1 MNAPVHRMMNVLTV
15 AETFN
20 KTHQRSD
27 FCRGSP
33 TWSTSFKL
41 LFLFYVEAK
50 FQWEGLL
57 NRLSWF
63 HLNHKQKH
71 YEDLPWNLAI
81 SMSSVI
87 LFQCHKHDPGL
98 RSHKLCRGQL
108 VTVTQCQNTQQI
120 LAGVCSVWSGTGDG
134 LGTPPAT
141 IQGQTVLS
149 KPFLLFGY
157 NHSPCKFVFLTH
169 FGRGVGI
176 CTILL

>member
-27 FCRGSP
+27 FCRGSL

-71 YEDLPWNLAI
+71 YEDLLCHLAI
-81 SMSSVI
+81 SMLSVI

-108 VTVTQCQNTQQI
+108 VTGTQCQNTQQI
-120 LAGVCSVWSGTGDG
+120 LAGVCSVWSGRVTAWEPLQPPSRGKQFFRNPFCC
-134 LGTPPAT
+134 LGTT
-141 IQGQTVLS
+141 IRHANLS
-149 KPFLLFGY
+149 F
-157 NHSPCKFVFLTH
+157 
-169 FGRGVGI
+169 
-176 CTILL
+176 